1 LQKQI
6 FIENRNI
13 EEARAI
19 FGDDFNFDGIDFNQ
33 LNDDMDGDD
42 LEDDDDDDDELEE
55 DVADEEIEPKYDE
68 DGNLIEEVRNNIFQE
83 DTNKFSVII

>member
-19 FGDDFNFDGIDFNQ
+19 FGDDFNFDGSDFNQ

>member
-1 LQKQI
+1 MQKQI